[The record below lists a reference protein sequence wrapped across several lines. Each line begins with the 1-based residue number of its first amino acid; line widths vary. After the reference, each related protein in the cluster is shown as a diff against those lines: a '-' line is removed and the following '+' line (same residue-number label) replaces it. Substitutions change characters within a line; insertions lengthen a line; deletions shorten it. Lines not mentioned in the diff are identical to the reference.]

1 MRRTSGFTLVE
12 LLVVIAI
19 IGILIALLLP
29 AVQAAREAARNLQ
42 CKNHLKQ
49 MGTAAM
55 VHENTHGFFPSGG
68 WSCRWIGDAD
78 RGMGENQPG
87 SWFYSILPYMELVS
101 LFELPSDGEPGA
113 VTVKQM
119 VNSRTLVEIPV
130 ATFNCPSRRAAKAY
144 PDAGWLWAHNMQKP
158 EKGARADYGGNAGE
172 YDTSGG
178 STTIAPNGAAEMK
191 RVDEGTYVWTPINN
205 NSRGQPSDNGVIYRR
220 SEVKI
225 RDITDGTSNT
235 YLAGEKYLSPDA
247 YETGT
252 DSSDNETLYAGY
264 DRDTIIY
271 TRERSDSK
279 PLPDTPGYGNHF
291 GFGSAH
297 AGGFNVVFCDGS
309 VDTMRFEMDLTL
321 NRRLGVRNDGE
332 TIAMEE

>member
-1 MRRTSGFTLVE
+1 MKHKNGFTLVE

-49 MGTAAM
+49 MGTASM

-68 WSCRWIGDAD
+68 WSCRWIGDPD
-78 RGMGENQPG
+78 RGMGEDQPG
-87 SWFYSILPYMELVS
+87 SWFYSILPYMELQA
-101 LFELPSDGEPGA
+101 LFDLPSDGDPGTIKVA
-113 VTVKQM
+113 QLIG
-119 VNSRTLVEIPV
+119 SRTLVETPV
-130 ATFNCPSRRAAKAY
+130 ATFNCPSRRAAKLY
-144 PDAGWLWAHNMQKP
+144 PDAGWLWAHNMQQPKS
-158 EKGARADYGGNAGE
+158 GARADYGGNAGE
-172 YDTSGG
+172 YDVTGNSG
-178 STTIAPNGAAEMK
+178 TIAPYGNSELQK
-191 RVDEGTYVWTPINN
+191 VDNGTYAWTQPNNIN
-205 NSRGQPSDNGVIYRR
+205 GHASDNGVIYRL

-225 RDITDGTSNT
+225 RDISDGTSTT
-235 YLAGEKYLSPDA
+235 YLAGEKYLAPDA

-252 DSSDNETLYAGY
+252 DSSDNETLYSGY
-264 DRDTIIY
+264 DRDTILF
-271 TRERSDSK
+271 TKNQATCQPMQDQEGFFNM
-279 PLPDTPGYGNHF
+279 L

-309 VDTMRFEMDLTL
+309 VRSQNYNIDLLL

-332 TIAMEE
+332 IIVENE